1 MGNVGSM
8 IADLNAKAIVFQ
20 RKTDMVK
27 VFMTCQGV
35 SPELQS
41 KVIKWFDYLKRN
53 DRSLDEDE
61 VLDCLAPRLRA
72 EVAVHIHLGLL
83 SVD

>member
-1 MGNVGSM
+1 MFQDFLIGVVIFATIVGNVGSM

-53 DRSLDEDE
+53 DRHALETS
-61 VLDCLAPRLRA
+61 
-72 EVAVHIHLGLL
+72 INW
-83 SVD
+83 